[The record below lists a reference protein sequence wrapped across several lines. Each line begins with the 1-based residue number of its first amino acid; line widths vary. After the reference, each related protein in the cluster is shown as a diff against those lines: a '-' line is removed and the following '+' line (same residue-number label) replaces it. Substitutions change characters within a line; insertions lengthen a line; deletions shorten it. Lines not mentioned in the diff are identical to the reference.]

1 MNHTS
6 STTTSSTV
14 SSTAPRSGPAS
25 SEHAAFRFVVAIGSG
40 LHRYGAPVH
49 RLEIALEEIARSL
62 GLRASFLATPTSLM
76 STAEIEDDQKTHL
89 QRQNSGTVDLGKL
102 AQLDELARLTIAGE
116 IEVPEATAR
125 VAQIDQQPARYHAAL
140 HVLAFATSSAGFAC
154 FLGAQWLEVAA
165 AGAAGLLIGLLALA
179 VGEGRRGSDLFEPLA
194 AFVLAGAVP
203 FLSQWIDI
211 SAPTVILAGLIVLVP
226 GLTFTQAVTEL
237 AQRNVVSGTSRL
249 FGAVSVF
256 LLLAFG
262 AVLGS
267 ALATGVLGEQ
277 AAAGAPRHLPL
288 EVLVGAVLVTS
299 LSFLVMFRAEPRHFL
314 PIAVCGL
321 ATFLTARTTLSLMP
335 DPESAPLFAAF
346 AGAIVTGLTSN
357 FWARLRRRPALVL
370 RVPAMMHLVPGSLGF
385 RAVALFSVNDAVG
398 GVELVTTMA
407 FIAVAIATG
416 LFVANALV
424 PPRQRL

>member
-1 MNHTS
+1 MVENPLARQV
-6 STTTSSTV
+6 STE
-14 SSTAPRSGPAS
+14 R
-25 SEHAAFRFVVAIGSG
+25 AAFQFLVAIGGG

-49 RLEIALEEIARSL
+49 RLERALEEIARSL

-89 QRQNSGTVDLGKL
+89 QRQDAGAVDLGKL
-102 AQLDELARLTIAGE
+102 AQLDELARLAIAGE
-116 IEVPEATAR
+116 IGVSEATVR
-125 VAQIDQQPARYHAAL
+125 VGQINQQPARYHSAL

-154 FLGAQWLEVAA
+154 FLGAQWIEVAA
-165 AGAAGLLIGLLALA
+165 AGVAGLVIGLLALA
-179 VGEGRRGSDLFEPLA
+179 LGEGRRGSDLFEPLA
-194 AFVLAGAVP
+194 AFLLAAAVP
-203 FLSQWIDI
+203 FLSAWLGIE
-211 SAPTVILAGLIVLVP
+211 APIVVLAGLIVLVP

-262 AVLGS
+262 AVLG
-267 ALATGVLGEQ
+267 AAVATGVLGEHEAVATQ
-277 AAAGAPRHLPL
+277 GHLPF
-288 EVLVGAVLVTS
+288 EVLFGAVLVTS
-299 LSFLVMFRAEPRHFL
+299 VSFMVMFRAEPRHL
-314 PIAVCGL
+314 LSIVICGV
-321 ATFLTARTTLSLMP
+321 ATFLAARGTLILMS
-335 DPESAPLFAAF
+335 DSQSAPLFAAF
-346 AGAIVTGLTSN
+346 VGALAAGLTSN
-357 FWARLRRRPALVL
+357 SWARLRRRPALVP

-385 RAVALFSVNDAVG
+385 KAVALFSVNDALG

-416 LFVANALV
+416 LFAANALV